1 MLATCVLPVAA
12 QYPVIPDSVKARAAK
27 QEAEFDRKSDA
38 AWKKALPVVME
49 EAQKGRPYKPWASK
63 PEDLVKS
70 NIPAFPGAEGGGMY
84 TPGGRGGKV
93 IVVTSLEDSGPGTLR
108 EACETGGAR
117 VIAKKATVPVI
128 EHWDHGRNM
137 TILQNAVNHCMN
149 SVMRDASALPYE
161 ENVAEIKRCVDYFH
175 AYNIPVEAELGHV
188 GNETVYEEAL
198 SEYQYTDPSKAK
210 EFVERTGCDSLA
222 VAIGNVHGVYSSEP
236 KLAFDVLEAVAKEV
250 DVPLVLHGA
259 SGIGDE
265 DIKKAIS
272 LGIAKINIHTELCQ
286 AAMEAIN
293 AHKDEPFLAVEREV
307 RKAVKER
314 AMYKIKLFGDDGRAD
329 E

>member
-1 MLATCVLPVAA
+1 MIADVDLDIGRCGQDVRRQRSRNLDISLGGCDGRRIHSAGDIQGT
-12 QYPVIPDSVKARAAK
+12 SGK
-27 QEAEFDRKSDA
+27 FDR
-38 AWKKALPVVME
+38 
-49 EAQKGRPYKPWASK
+49 
-63 PEDLVKS
+63 
-70 NIPAFPGAEGGGMY
+70 
-84 TPGGRGGKV
+84 
-93 IVVTSLEDSGPGTLR
+93 SG
-108 EACETGGAR
+108 
-117 VIAKKATVPVI
+117 
-128 EHWDHGRNM
+128 
-137 TILQNAVNHCMN
+137 
-149 SVMRDASALPYE
+149 S
-161 ENVAEIKRCVDYFH
+161 
-175 AYNIPVEAELGHV
+175 V